1 MASGVGC
8 YQTIPAALNC
18 LSGLTTLEPLRRGG
32 RDLTLKNRQLCY
44 PACQVTMTGDGW
56 RLGSHA
62 SEDMTA
68 LHVHSLHA
76 LAYCERLFYLEE
88 VLRVADERVY
98 AGPWLMSQ

>member
-18 LSGLTTLEPLRRGG
+18 LSGLTTLEPLRRSG

-76 LAYCERLFYLEE
+76 LIANDSFISKRFFASPISACMP
-88 VLRVADERVY
+88 VL
-98 AGPWLMSQ
+98 G